1 MWPPLRLARLRCER
15 ESVVVVSPVQ
25 VSEGEHA
32 VRTIGLDVHRNF
44 AQIAVLGG
52 PKPAS
57 PRISTDPES
66 LRAFAQTLGPDDQVV
81 LEATANTWAIA
92 DLLAAHA
99 GRVVVS
105 NPLRTRAIADAKIKT
120 DKVDAATL
128 AQLLAADFIPEVW
141 VPDAQTRALRRRIAH
156 RRALVAQRTRL
167 RNQVHASLIRSL
179 VACPFT
185 DLFGKQGRSW
195 LDKVELAAD
204 ERASV
209 ESCLR
214 LHDTLEVE
222 IAAIDQALAKTALA
236 NEDAQLLC
244 TISGIGAVTGLAI
257 CAAIGPIDRF
267 VRPNK
272 LVSYLGLDPRVR
284 QSGEGPARTGH
295 ISRAGQ
301 AHARGLLVEAAHD
314 AVRSPG
320 PLAAFHGRVAA
331 RRGPQ
336 VAAVAVARKLVV
348 IIWHLL
354 VHRTTY
360 RWTGPT
366 RLADKHRRL
375 ELQSGAPRRQ
385 TREQASQPRAERLR
399 AERAAL
405 QDAEREYRKL
415 VRERSGTRP
424 PQRGAHVTALEEQEA
439 RRR

>member
-1 MWPPLRLARLRCER
+1 M
-15 ESVVVVSPVQ
+15 
-25 VSEGEHA
+25 
-32 VRTIGLDVHRNF
+32 RTIGLDVHRNF
-44 AQIAVLGG
+44 AQIAILGE

-66 LRAFAQTLGPDDQVV
+66 LRAFAQTLGSDDQVV

-128 AQLLAADFIPEVW
+128 ARLLAADFIPEVW
-141 VPDAQTRALRRRIAH
+141 VPDASTRALRRRIAH
-156 RRALVAQRTRL
+156 RRALVQQRTRL
-167 RNQVHASLIRSL
+167 RNQIHASLIRSL
-179 VACPFT
+179 VSCPRS
-185 DLFGKQGRSW
+185 DLFGKEARRW
-195 LDKVELAAD
+195 LATVELPGD

-209 ESCLR
+209 ASCLR
-214 LHDTLEVE
+214 LHDALEVE
-222 IAAIDQALAKTALA
+222 IAAIDQALTQTALA
-236 NEDAQLLC
+236 SEDAQLLC
-244 TISGIGAVTGLAI
+244 TISGIGAVSALAI

-272 LVSYLGLDPRVR
+272 LVGYLGLDPRVR

-320 PLAAFHGRVAA
+320 PLAAFHARVAG
-331 RRGPQ
+331 RRGTG
-336 VAAVAVARKLVV
+336 VATVAVARKLVV

-360 RWTGPT
+360 RWTGAT

-375 ELQSGAPRRQ
+375 ELQAGAPRRQ
-385 TREQASQPRAERLR
+385 TRERASRPRAERLR

-405 QDAEREYRKL
+405 QDAEREYRQL
-415 VRERSGTRP
+415 VRQRSGTRP
-424 PQRGAHVTALEEQEA
+424 PHRGAQLKALEEQEA